1 MGIAINY
8 IDQSLV
14 GYVPG
19 TPEFL
24 QLVSDTL
31 GNVGDPSDG
40 FDLALAD
47 LILSIPVTDAGMAL
61 MDQVESDLFGATDVL
76 DSVDPTDLVIDFN
89 ESLPVMDAFNS
100 SLQIQG
106 VGSLQ
111 LPGLPPPPVG
121 GAPLPPPSTTTCVPV
136 PAPPPTTCLPVPAPP
151 GTIPIP
157 PPAPA
162 PNPCPPG
169 FVSSPTGCQPS
180 PPPCPAGMSFTAGQ
194 CVEPVTPHGGGGV
207 PPIVPPIITVPNDPC
222 AQGFV
227 STAAGCVPQGDQS
240 ISLPPIIPI
249 ILGGGGVESTP
260 PPLATILLGPTGA
273 VLATT
278 IPEVAIAFILFNS
291 IFSGSFDAEL
301 AKWQAQILAYCTKD
315 PLLCQITSL
324 EQQLATMNQQ
334 LNSGV
339 VPQGER
345 ATLQNA
351 IAELTKQL
359 TNDLVAFQAA
369 HQH

>member
-31 GNVGDPSDG
+31 GNVGDSSDG
-40 FDLALAD
+40 FDSALAAV
-47 LILSIPVTDAGMAL
+47 LLGVPATDSAFDA
-61 MDQVESDLFGATDVL
+61 ESAAFSDLTYASEVL
-76 DSVDPTDLVIDFN
+76 DALDASDLVIDFG
-89 ESLPVMDAFNS
+89 EAVPVIDAFAYN
-100 SLQIQG
+100 LQLQG

-111 LPGLPPPPVG
+111 LPGLPTPPVG
-121 GAPLPPPSTTTCVPV
+121 GAPLPPPSTTTCVPA
-136 PAPPPTTCLPVPAPP
+136 PAPPPTTCVPVPAPP

-157 PPAPA
+157 VPAPL

-169 FVSSPTGCQPS
+169 FVASPTGCHPS
-180 PPPCPAGMSFTAGQ
+180 PPPCPTGMSFTAGQ

-207 PPIVPPIITVPNDPC
+207 PPIIPPIITVPNDPC